1 MTDTVTKWLRVLV
14 YICTSQ
20 VWFSAGQAHAM
31 LMTFSDKHGPG
42 NDVLIAFGN
51 DSSYTFSHSLL
62 ADLDSDGSLWTGIYG
77 FDPLLDTIT
86 EVSLALRF
94 RDESDDAAVES
105 VSFTFDSQE
114 FGSQPIS
121 SGGAISV
128 LSFGSGWDSILDD
141 GLLNI
146 TLSNAGIT
154 NGQPGDR
161 SDFLFLDSTLSVSAT
176 RGTEVRSQVPLP
188 ATLSLFG
195 LGFAALLWVNLK
207 PAQPPARISY
217 PGFSARAR

>member
-14 YICTSQ
+14 YICTAQ
-20 VWFSAGQAHAM
+20 LWFSAGQAHAM
-31 LMTFSDKHGPG
+31 LMTFSDKHDTGTG
-42 NDVLIAFGN
+42 VLIAFGN
-51 DSSYTFSHSLL
+51 DDSYTFSHSLL

-77 FDPLLDTIT
+77 FDPLTDTIT
-86 EVSLALRF
+86 GVSLALRF
-94 RDESDDAAVES
+94 RDESKDSAPELVA
-105 VSFTFDSQE
+105 FTFDSQA
-114 FGSQPIS
+114 FGSQTIS
-121 SGGAISV
+121 SGGALAV
-128 LSFGSGWDSILDD
+128 LSFASGWDSILDD

-146 TLSNAGIT
+146 TLSNDGIT

-161 SDFLFLDSTLSVSAT
+161 SDFFFLDSTLSVSAT

-207 PAQPPARISY
+207 
-217 PGFSARAR
+217 RA